1 MHTRSLTI
9 VFITLLSVLT
19 QTACMTA
26 SLHSPKHTTE
36 TVRGFYISVD
46 ERSLVAVGDK
56 HHYVF
61 PLESSL
67 KKVLAWDGR
76 PKVQAAFG
84 QFTLLGDGKVAGT
97 YTLKVRASDTGSA
110 EQQYLRDAGFSQE
123 KQVFLLD
130 GTLQGQS
137 YPAKKIGEATSF
149 NRPHTVLLVG
159 EPAVPAAARLALT
172 PVAVAVAAD
181 GVLLIGGVPLLAFYC
196 TARDVAGKR
205 CFPAGL

>member
-1 MHTRSLTI
+1 MGVRSLITA
-9 VFITLLSVLT
+9 FIILLSVLT

-26 SLHSPKHTTE
+26 SLHSPRQTTE
-36 TVRGFYISVD
+36 TVRGFYISAD

-61 PLESSL
+61 PLESRL

-76 PKVQAAFG
+76 PKVQAVFG
-84 QFTLLGDGKVAGT
+84 QFTLLGDGKVAGS
-97 YTLKVRASDTGSA
+97 YTLKVRVSDTGSA
-110 EQQYLRDAGFSQE
+110 EQQYLTDAGFSQG
-123 KQVFLLD
+123 KQVFFLD

-137 YPAKKIGEATSF
+137 YPAKEIGQATSF

-159 EPAVPAAARLALT
+159 EPSIPAAARLALT
-172 PVAVAVAAD
+172 PLAVAAD
-181 GVLLIGGVPLLAFYC
+181 GALLIGGVPLLALYC
-196 TARDVAGKR
+196 TGRDAAGKR